1 MRSCQAQAPDF
12 DSELPNLVKKTPTR
26 TCRRNGLEKADSQRT
41 LARSVEAYHQN
52 ANQRSVCVLERRKRA
67 QRIRGFARNAG
78 ARSVEAVSDALSAA
92 ISFLS
97 QEKRYGKKS
106 AWTRLA
112 HPADIVRV
120 STEFLVVTN
129 THTHLTGTMVRAAC
143 YGSPNLWVVA
153 LEYLR

>member
-1 MRSCQAQAPDF
+1 MENRFAKSG
-12 DSELPNLVKKTPTR
+12 TR
-26 TCRRNGLEKADSQRT
+26 FI
-41 LARSVEAYHQN
+41 EA
-52 ANQRSVCVLERRKRA
+52 
-67 QRIRGFARNAG
+67 G
-78 ARSVEAVSDALSAA
+78 SDVPPAAL
-92 ISFLS
+92 SFLS

-129 THTHLTGTMVRAAC
+129 AHTHLTGTMVRAAC
-143 YGSPNLWVVA
+143 YGSPNLRVVA

>member
-1 MRSCQAQAPDF
+1 MPEKRTGKSRFTKNVGSFRRGLSPKRKPAKRLRF
-12 DSELPNLVKKTPTR
+12 GKEETGSEDKRL
-26 TCRRNGLEKADSQRT
+26 
-41 LARSVEAYHQN
+41 
-52 ANQRSVCVLERRKRA
+52 RA
-67 QRIRGFARNAG
+67 QRG